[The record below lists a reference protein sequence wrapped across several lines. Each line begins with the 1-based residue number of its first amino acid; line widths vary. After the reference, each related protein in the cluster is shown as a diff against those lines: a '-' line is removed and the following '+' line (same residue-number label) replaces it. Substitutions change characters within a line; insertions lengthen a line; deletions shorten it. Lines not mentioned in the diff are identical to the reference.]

1 MAKTT
6 IIMGMAI
13 PGDMKII
20 DKEKKKIEM
29 HQNLKREIQRLWK
42 LEKIVVVYLVLGAL
56 RIVIKNFE
64 KYVDKIGIEQIYI
77 LHKNYVIRDSSN
89 IEKSAI
95 MLTKGQE

>member
-1 MAKTT
+1 MAKTA

-29 HQNLKREIQRLWK
+29 HQNLKREIQRLWN
-42 LEKIVVVYLVLGAL
+42 LEKIVVLSLVLGAL

-77 LHKNYVIRDSSN
+77 LHKSYVIRDSNN
-89 IEKSAI
+89 IEKSAR